1 MDEAVERADV
11 VAARVSELVLEDDP
25 LQLAVLLADVFKVDV
40 AVAMTDLVPVEV
52 TVELNKVVTVEEA
65 VKLADVT
72 AVVVAERDR

>member
-1 MDEAVERADV
+1 MELADGV
-11 VAARVSELVLEDDP
+11 VVVITELVPKNNSFE
-25 LQLAVLLADVFKVDV
+25 LAVPLAYVFKVDV
-40 AVAMTDLVPVEV
+40 SVAMADLVPVEV